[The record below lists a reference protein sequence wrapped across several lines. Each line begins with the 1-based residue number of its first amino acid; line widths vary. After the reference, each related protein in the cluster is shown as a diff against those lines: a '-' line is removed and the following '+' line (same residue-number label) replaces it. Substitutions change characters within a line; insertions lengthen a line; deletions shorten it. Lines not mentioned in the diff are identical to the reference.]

1 MGKRKVLVTG
11 AGGQL
16 GGAIC
21 AEFSDEAL
29 IPLTHEDLDL
39 VDHGNL
45 LRAITAHNPVIIINC
60 AGYNRVD
67 DAENNAEMALAVNA
81 FGVRSLARAATD
93 VGAIFVHYSTDFV
106 FDGVATVPYTEHD
119 EASPRSVYGASKLIG
134 EWFANDIMGTYILRV
149 ESLFGGVPARSS
161 IDQIIDAVVS
171 GREASV
177 FMDRVVSPSYVHD
190 VARATRSLIDMQAP
204 VGLYHCVNTGHAT
217 WLHLAEEITR
227 QLRSTTSLRPISVT
241 NLSLP
246 AVRPVFCALSNT
258 KLAEAGFTMPSW
270 QDALTRHLASRG
282 QAS

>member
-21 AEFSDEAL
+21 AEFSDVAL

-39 VDHGNL
+39 VDHSNL

-119 EASPRSVYGASKLIG
+119 EASPRSVYGA
-134 EWFANDIMGTYILRV
+134 LRV
-149 ESLFGGVPARSS
+149 CSVAFPPVVAS
-161 IDQIIDAVVS
+161 IK
-171 GREASV
+171 
-177 FMDRVVSPSYVHD
+177 
-190 VARATRSLIDMQAP
+190 
-204 VGLYHCVNTGHAT
+204 
-217 WLHLAEEITR
+217 
-227 QLRSTTSLRPISVT
+227 
-241 NLSLP
+241 LSM
-246 AVRPVFCALSNT
+246 R
-258 KLAEAGFTMPSW
+258 W
-270 QDALTRHLASRG
+270 
-282 QAS
+282 